1 MIIYYDKKSQIN
13 ELSGELHDMFVMTIY
28 THKIKVMSTV
38 CDVMIDMGCKLS
50 ELFFILLLFF
60 KKFLLLK
67 ILE

>member
-13 ELSGELHDMFVMTIY
+13 EISGELHNIFVMKAY
-28 THKIKVMSTV
+28 TQKIKVMSTV

-67 ILE
+67 ISE